1 MQEKSR
7 GSKKV
12 QKQVVIYFGTGH
24 SAGNLSLHITLKK
37 NSTVMSCPRI
47 KKRSLWQLESLEKNK
62 TTSEKIVKGQL
73 LSQCLHLEGTHY
85 HGDDTIFL
93 QLLN

>member
-47 KKRSLWQLESLEKNK
+47 KKKKFVAIREFRKNK
-62 TTSEKIVKGQL
+62 TTSEKKSLRVNFCHNVYI
-73 LSQCLHLEGTHY
+73 
-85 HGDDTIFL
+85 
-93 QLLN
+93 

>member
-7 GSKKV
+7 GSKNV

-37 NSTVMSCPRI
+37 IHSHVMSQN
-47 KKRSLWQLESLEKNK
+47 KKRSLWQLESLEKTK
-62 TTSEKIVKGQL
+62 TTKK
-73 LSQCLHLEGTHY
+73 
-85 HGDDTIFL
+85 
-93 QLLN
+93 NR

>member
-47 KKRSLWQLESLEKNK
+47 KKEVCGN
-62 TTSEKIVKGQL
+62 
-73 LSQCLHLEGTHY
+73 
-85 HGDDTIFL
+85 
-93 QLLN
+93 

>member
-7 GSKKV
+7 GSKKKV

-47 KKRSLWQLESLEKNK
+47 KKEVCGN
-62 TTSEKIVKGQL
+62 
-73 LSQCLHLEGTHY
+73 
-85 HGDDTIFL
+85 
-93 QLLN
+93 

>member
-37 NSTVMSCPRI
+37 KFNSHVMSKN
-47 KKRSLWQLESLEKNK
+47 KKSLWQLESLEKNK
-62 TTSEKIVKGQL
+62 TTSEKKSLRVNFCHNVYI
-73 LSQCLHLEGTHY
+73 
-85 HGDDTIFL
+85 
-93 QLLN
+93 

>member
-7 GSKKV
+7 GSKNV

-47 KKRSLWQLESLEKNK
+47 KKSLWQLESLEKNK
-62 TTSEKIVKGQL
+62 TTSEKKSLRVNFCHNVYI
-73 LSQCLHLEGTHY
+73 
-85 HGDDTIFL
+85 
-93 QLLN
+93 